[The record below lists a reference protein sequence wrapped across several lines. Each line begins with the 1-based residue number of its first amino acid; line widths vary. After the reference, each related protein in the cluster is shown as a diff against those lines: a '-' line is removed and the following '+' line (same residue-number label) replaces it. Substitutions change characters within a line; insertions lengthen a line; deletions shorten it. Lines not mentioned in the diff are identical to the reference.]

1 MSPDWIVWTGTAIGF
16 VAAYALGSLTSAVVA
31 SKVMAFPDPRASGSG
46 NPGATNVLRLGGKAA
61 AGVTL
66 AGDVLKGAVPV
77 AAALPFLAG
86 WPLALVAL
94 APVLGHMF
102 PLYSGLRGGGK
113 GVATAFGVFL
123 ALAPVVAMVLIA
135 TWLVV
140 AGLFRFSSVAAMAA
154 AVSAPAWLWLWRPE
168 PALIALGILLAILLI
183 ARHHTNIRRLLS
195 GEEERI
201 GEGSR
206 TA

>member
-1 MSPDWIVWTGTAIGF
+1 MSPDWIVWIGAAIGF
-16 VAAYALGSLTSAVVA
+16 AGAYALGSLTSAVVA
-31 SKVMAFPDPRASGSG
+31 SKVMGFPDPRTSGSG

-66 AGDVLKGAVPV
+66 AGDVLKGVVPV
-77 AAALPFLAG
+77 AIALPFLTG
-86 WPLALVAL
+86 WSLALVAL

-102 PLYSGLRGGGK
+102 PLYSGLRNGGK

-123 ALAPVVAMVLIA
+123 ALVPVVAGALIV

-154 AVSAPAWLWLWRPE
+154 AASAPAWLWLWRPE
-168 PALIALGILLAILLI
+168 PPLIALAILLAALLI
-183 ARHHTNIRRLLS
+183 ARHHTNIRRLLA

-201 GEGSR
+201 GESPG